1 MLWGKKIQHFLRE
14 MSKCAKVR
22 QNFPEI
28 MRSKT
33 AAVNGH
39 GHIKLWVTKV
49 VTSKI
54 PNTGP

>member
-1 MLWGKKIQHFLRE
+1 MLWGKKIHFLRE